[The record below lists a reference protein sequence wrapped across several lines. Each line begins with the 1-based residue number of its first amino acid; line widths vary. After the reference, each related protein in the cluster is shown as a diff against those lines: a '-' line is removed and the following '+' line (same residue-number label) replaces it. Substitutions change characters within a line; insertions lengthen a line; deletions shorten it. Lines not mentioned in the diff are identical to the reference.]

1 MDAFN
6 LKTASTY
13 INNLLLARGLLRDGK
28 PIEFARPS
36 KTEGGKEVALAQIIN
51 LVHDL
56 ILKRDR
62 DQTHH
67 SALAQTISTT
77 RAEATA
83 HALRAE
89 KLQTHA
95 DDLARQLSLSQSQDR
110 AARTALRTA
119 ESSARALRE
128 EMLRLKTTLAQVR
141 TACANDVRKRDVQ
154 IQRLKTH
161 LTAQQRG
168 NKTGLVGASIT
179 ITPGAGGKL
188 GSGREEEVVGGL
200 GVEDPGYELRQ
211 ETTEF
216 LTQLSQGLSD
226 ENDSLIGLVR
236 GALGTLRELQGME
249 GCEGLEMVR
258 EKEEGEVGGMV
269 NALPTSYEALAADMD
284 AVLENL
290 KNLLTN
296 PNFVPIDEVEL
307 REEEIVRLRQGW
319 EKMETRWR
327 EAIAMMDGWRKR
339 MASGG
344 DTVNID
350 ELKMG
355 LGLSVGLES
364 PSKEDISILT
374 DNEEEMDSEGL
385 EDIEEEGEPSSL
397 EYPSFPEPAVTER
410 TTNSDIFN
418 IHLQP
423 AQPALREGD
432 GNVKSPRKVAFAPS
446 ATSTPSQDA
455 DENASE
461 IDLVGSRSSGKDAAK
476 AKSQAQAVRSRP
488 RVQESRIPR
497 QVGVDDTA
505 ELEHLARTVTLSS
518 PAFSLDAPTD
528 LYIDN
533 LQAQKRLSSPRPH
546 PEERSPKLTVQ
557 DKLNVA
563 QAEAEATALADGLV
577 RASPAAEALED
588 AGDQQAGPQN
598 RRRSSPRKTRV
609 GGRPKRRKS
618 TLTPEE
624 LQTLL

>member
-1 MDAFN
+1 M
-6 LKTASTY
+6 
-13 INNLLLARGLLRDGK
+13 LR
-28 PIEFARPS
+28 S
-36 KTEGGKEVALAQIIN
+36 KTTV
-51 LVHDL
+51 
-56 ILKRDR
+56 
-62 DQTHH
+62 
-67 SALAQTISTT
+67 
-77 RAEATA
+77 
-83 HALRAE
+83 
-89 KLQTHA
+89 
-95 DDLARQLSLSQSQDR
+95 
-110 AARTALRTA
+110 
-119 ESSARALRE
+119 
-128 EMLRLKTTLAQVR
+128 AQVR

-179 ITPGAGGKL
+179 ITPGATGKL
-188 GSGREEEVVGGL
+188 GSGREEELTGGL
-200 GVEDPGYELRQ
+200 GLEDPGYELRQ

-236 GALGTLRELQGME
+236 GTLGTLKELQGMD
-249 GCEGLEMVR
+249 GCEGLETLR
-258 EKEEGEVGGMV
+258 EEEVEAGGMV
-269 NALPTSYEALAADMD
+269 SALPTSYEALAADMD
-284 AVLENL
+284 LVLENL

-327 EAIAMMDGWRKR
+327 EAITMMDGWRKR

-374 DNEEEMDSEGL
+374 DGEEEMDSEGL

-397 EYPSFPEPAVTER
+397 EDAPSPEPAVTDK

-432 GNVKSPRKVAFAPS
+432 GNIKSPRKVAFAPS
-446 ATSTPSQDA
+446 ATSAPSQDV

-461 IDLVGSRSSGKDAAK
+461 IDLVGETFSGKDAAK
-476 AKSQAQAVRSRP
+476 AKSQAGAVGSRP

-497 QVGVDDTA
+497 
-505 ELEHLARTVTLSS
+505 
-518 PAFSLDAPTD
+518 
-528 LYIDN
+528 
-533 LQAQKRLSSPRPH
+533 QAQKRLSSPRPH

-563 QAEAEATALADGLV
+563 QAEAEATALAAGLV
-577 RASPAAEALED
+577 RAKPAAEALED
-588 AGDQQAGPQN
+588 AGDAQAGSQH

-624 LQTLL
+624 LQTMLGSE